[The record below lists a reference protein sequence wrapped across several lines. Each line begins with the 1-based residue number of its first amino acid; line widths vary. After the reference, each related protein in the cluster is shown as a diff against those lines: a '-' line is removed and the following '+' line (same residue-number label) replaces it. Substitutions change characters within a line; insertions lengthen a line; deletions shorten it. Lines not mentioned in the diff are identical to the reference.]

1 MPNKSDIKYINY
13 IDELIE
19 LLSASN
25 NDLIEYL
32 SNYQYEKLN
41 TYLTNID
48 NQLITI
54 NEKKDEI
61 LKNLKKSFLTFINKE
76 DIILI
81 INNLILLLENNKIIL
96 TKLLI
101 YGIRKIDKNLNK
113 FLLSNIELMNLLS
126 ELIKEF
132 NTSIRSK
139 DLDKIINIINSKN
152 KMIENNYLN
161 IVINLRKQYYD
172 ILDIIAW
179 LNIYETIYNK
189 ATAIINF
196 TNIINIIIIKNN

>member
-113 FLLSNIELMNLLS
+113 FLLSNIELMNLLN